1 MPTKPT
7 PEMQKWCLDEKGQPK
22 IDKGAENLCMDE
34 SEICFIDG
42 FHSKLYYRGYSIE
55 DLANYSN
62 YEETTYLLWYGKLP
76 TKSELD
82 AFSNDLR
89 NNRDIPQGAYDLI
102 KSIPRDTHPME
113 ALRTV
118 VSYLGNVDPEKGKLG
133 LDSMPAKAVR
143 LTAKLPTVVAAL
155 ARARDGKEPIKPR
168 KDLSHAANFLYM
180 LSGNVPGEF
189 WARAMDV
196 SLVLYAEHEMNAS
209 TFATTV
215 VGSTL
220 SDYYSSIVGGIGA
233 LRGPLHGGANEE
245 AMKQFLEIGS
255 PDNVDAWYKEYALT
269 GKKRVMGAGHRV
281 YKTYDPRAKI
291 FREYSKKAVEV
302 SGDPKLKG
310 IHEIAERLENLVMSQ
325 LCESRGICT
334 NVDYWSGIVYYA
346 MGIPIE
352 QYTPIFAVA
361 RIAGWSAHLME
372 YVARNR
378 ILRPRLYYKGMLDLE
393 YVPIEKR
400 G

>member
-1 MPTKPT
+1 
-7 PEMQKWCLDEKGQPK
+7 MQKWCLDEKGQPK

-118 VSYLGNVDPEKGKLG
+118 VSYLGNVDPERGKLG

-155 ARARDGKEPIKPR
+155 ARTRDGKEPIKPR

-291 FREYSKKAVEV
+291 FREYSRKAVEV

-352 QYTPIFAVA
+352 QYTPIFAIA

>member
-1 MPTKPT
+1 
-7 PEMQKWCLDEKGQPK
+7 MQKWCLDEKGQPK

-291 FREYSKKAVEV
+291 FREYSRKAVEV

-352 QYTPIFAVA
+352 QYTPIFAIA

>member
-1 MPTKPT
+1 
-7 PEMQKWCLDEKGQPK
+7 MQKWCLDEKGQPK

>member
-7 PEMQKWCLDEKGQPK
+7 PEMQKWCLDEKGQPR

-42 FHSKLYYRGYSIE
+42 FNSKLYYRGYNIE
-55 DLANYSN
+55 DLAKYST

-76 TKSELD
+76 TRSELD
-82 AFSNDLR
+82 SFSEQLR

-102 KSIPRDTHPME
+102 KLIPRDTHPME

-118 VSYLGNVDPEKGKLG
+118 VSYLGNVDPEKEKLDLG
-133 LDSMPAKAVR
+133 SMPAKAIR

-155 ARARDGKEPIKPR
+155 ARSREGKEPIKPR

-180 LSGNVPGEF
+180 LTGNVPSDF

-196 SLVLYAEHEMNAS
+196 SLILYAEHEMNAS
-209 TFATTV
+209 AFATVV

-255 PDNVDAWYKEYALT
+255 PENVDVWYKENILT

-291 FREYSKKAVEV
+291 FKEYAKKAVEV
-302 SGDPKLKG
+302 SKDSKLRK
-310 IHEIAERLENLVMSQ
+310 IYDVAERLENLVMSQ

-361 RIAGWSAHLME
+361 RVAGWSAHLME

-378 ILRPRLYYKGMLDLE
+378 ILRPRLYYKGWLDLE

>member
-1 MPTKPT
+1 
-7 PEMQKWCLDEKGQPK
+7 MQKWCLDEKGQPK

-291 FREYSKKAVEV
+291 FREYSRKAVEV

>member
-1 MPTKPT
+1 
-7 PEMQKWCLDEKGQPK
+7 
-22 IDKGAENLCMDE
+22 
-34 SEICFIDG
+34 
-42 FHSKLYYRGYSIE
+42 
-55 DLANYSN
+55 
-62 YEETTYLLWYGKLP
+62 
-76 TKSELD
+76 
-82 AFSNDLR
+82 
-89 NNRDIPQGAYDLI
+89 
-102 KSIPRDTHPME
+102 
-113 ALRTV
+113 
-118 VSYLGNVDPEKGKLG
+118 
-133 LDSMPAKAVR
+133 
-143 LTAKLPTVVAAL
+143 
-155 ARARDGKEPIKPR
+155 
-168 KDLSHAANFLYM
+168 
-180 LSGNVPGEF
+180 
-189 WARAMDV
+189 
-196 SLVLYAEHEMNAS
+196 
-209 TFATTV
+209 
-215 VGSTL
+215 
-220 SDYYSSIVGGIGA
+220 
-233 LRGPLHGGANEE
+233 
-245 AMKQFLEIGS
+245 MKQFLEIGS

-291 FREYSKKAVEV
+291 FREYSRKAVEV

-352 QYTPIFAVA
+352 QYTPIFAIA